1 MTISS
6 EEQKTTPETRDFT
19 HLQGYYL
26 LNLQEASVALI
37 SVFFVSFYTFYAPQG
52 SDWVP
57 GLENVSMALIYLAL
71 SFIGFVT
78 NIILTVVT
86 NKRVR
91 IEGSIRVSFARVLIL
106 YTPPFVILAGPGGAL
121 LTVALGGSSGLSL
134 ALGTVV
140 LYGFVIGFLAGRVVS
155 KIVGLRHWRATQIE
169 SDTKRGH
176 FRDII
181 ISYRDSGR

>member
-6 EEQKTTPETRDFT
+6 EEQESVSKTRDFT
-19 HLQGYYL
+19 RYQGYYL
-26 LNLQEASVALI
+26 LDLQEASVALI
-37 SVFFVSFYTFYAPQG
+37 SVFFVSFYTYNAPQR

-91 IEGSIRVSFARVLIL
+91 TEGSIRVSFAHMLIL

-134 ALGTVV
+134 ALGTVI

-155 KIVGLRHWRATQIE
+155 KIVGLRPWRATRME
-169 SDTKRGH
+169 NDTNGGY